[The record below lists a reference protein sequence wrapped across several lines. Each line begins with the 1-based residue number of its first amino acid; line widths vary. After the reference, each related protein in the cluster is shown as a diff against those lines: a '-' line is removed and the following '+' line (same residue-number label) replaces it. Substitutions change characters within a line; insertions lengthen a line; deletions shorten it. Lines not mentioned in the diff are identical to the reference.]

1 MDKYEYKL
9 RSEEIKTLIAERD
22 FVKAVEVA
30 DTIDWTRVRSV
41 SMLCTISDLYK
52 INRRY
57 KEAKEL
63 LTQAY
68 ERYPS
73 GRTILYSLCELCIKT
88 DDTVRAIEYYKEF
101 VQLAPTDNGKFI
113 LQYKIYEA
121 QDVSLEER
129 IAVLEELKKRDYRE
143 KWGYELAYLYHRI
156 GLGTKCVEECDEL
169 ILWFR
174 EGRYVKKA
182 MELKMLHQ
190 QLTGDQETLYK
201 RMLPENEKKQY
212 EEQTRVYES
221 SEIQAAIQND
231 LAQTKVME
239 SPEEFDIKVKTVD
252 VSKYNTINLQKEL
265 AESMKEVLVADN
277 NFAPLYNDEE
287 EEEEIPAVPVEVV
300 EEEEVITE
308 EVVDEPVVLHTVNE
322 EVSETT
328 EKVEVKECQAEG
340 MVELTSSKE
349 YVPGS
354 VTEAI
359 MAPMLEGLELDQE
372 DDDVEENV
380 NQPLTIDGSAT
391 EEAVVENRPSIR
403 EVMNGKADAE
413 PVSVDMSKV
422 DPPEKYGRLL
432 SQEYDGQIS
441 LVVPETEKIEKQ
453 ITGQMS
459 LEDILAE
466 WEKTKKENEA
476 KRKRET
482 TERVLAQTGTMFTAF
497 EAKIRDGILEKLEK
511 GEIDI
516 ASIKDENS
524 TVVADEMKEI
534 LSRATSIKS
543 VQEESVE
550 DDTVEEIEEIVDSE
564 IEVEDPVKIEES
576 TTEEVVELETVEEE
590 SDLPEVEE
598 IAEIE
603 EADVTEEESVEEK
616 DVEMVTSEEELIEEE
631 VSEEELPQQ
640 ISSDE
645 EKAEKSENEDVS
657 IADDEVTRTMSEEE
671 IELFAPFVQTK
682 NARIRLIKSL
692 DMISLASYTG
702 NVFVTGETQEEAVEL
717 AKNVIRE
724 VQLTDRNF
732 SGKVAKVTGV
742 SLNNRDVD
750 AMVSRLNNG
759 ALIIEKASGME
770 AQTVKDLLRA
780 LNQEKTGIV
789 VVLQDNKKARN
800 KMMEYFSNM
809 KDVFNV
815 HIEVEELGDEA
826 LVAYGKKYA
835 RHLEYSIDEMGVLA
849 LHTRIDRMQT
859 ADHVVTVADVRDIID
874 EAIESASRKSFKH
887 FTEVLFAKRYDDDD
901 MIILRE
907 RDFLE

>member
-1 MDKYEYKL
+1 M
-9 RSEEIKTLIAERD
+9 
-22 FVKAVEVA
+22 
-30 DTIDWTRVRSV
+30 
-41 SMLCTISDLYK
+41 
-52 INRRY
+52 
-57 KEAKEL
+57 
-63 LTQAY
+63 
-68 ERYPS
+68 
-73 GRTILYSLCELCIKT
+73 
-88 DDTVRAIEYYKEF
+88 
-101 VQLAPTDNGKFI
+101 VQ
-113 LQYKIYEA
+113 
-121 QDVSLEER
+121 R
-129 IAVLEELKKRDYRE
+129 
-143 KWGYELAYLYHRI
+143 
-156 GLGTKCVEECDEL
+156 
-169 ILWFR
+169 
-174 EGRYVKKA
+174 
-182 MELKMLHQ
+182 
-190 QLTGDQETLYK
+190 QLSHL
-201 RMLPENEKKQY
+201 
-212 EEQTRVYES
+212 
-221 SEIQAAIQND
+221 
-231 LAQTKVME
+231 
-239 SPEEFDIKVKTVD
+239 
-252 VSKYNTINLQKEL
+252 
-265 AESMKEVLVADN
+265 
-277 NFAPLYNDEE
+277 
-287 EEEEIPAVPVEVV
+287 
-300 EEEEVITE
+300 
-308 EVVDEPVVLHTVNE
+308 
-322 EVSETT
+322 
-328 EKVEVKECQAEG
+328 
-340 MVELTSSKE
+340 
-349 YVPGS
+349 
-354 VTEAI
+354 
-359 MAPMLEGLELDQE
+359 
-372 DDDVEENV
+372 
-380 NQPLTIDGSAT
+380 
-391 EEAVVENRPSIR
+391 
-403 EVMNGKADAE
+403 
-413 PVSVDMSKV
+413 
-422 DPPEKYGRLL
+422 
-432 SQEYDGQIS
+432 
-441 LVVPETEKIEKQ
+441 KIELQ
-453 ITGQMS
+453 
-459 LEDILAE
+459 
-466 WEKTKKENEA
+466 
-476 KRKRET
+476 
-482 TERVLAQTGTMFTAF
+482 
-497 EAKIRDGILEKLEK
+497 
-511 GEIDI
+511 
-516 ASIKDENS
+516 
-524 TVVADEMKEI
+524 
-534 LSRATSIKS
+534 
-543 VQEESVE
+543 
-550 DDTVEEIEEIVDSE
+550 
-564 IEVEDPVKIEES
+564 
-576 TTEEVVELETVEEE
+576 
-590 SDLPEVEE
+590 
-598 IAEIE
+598 AEIE

-640 ISSDE
+640 ISSGE